1 MSEIQNLD
9 QFFELKRPKA
19 FSNRVVLICGLMA
32 AIEAMDVYVLGVII
46 SPMAQHFGV
55 SLAYFA
61 IVFTFQA
68 IGQIIGTYAIAPLA
82 DSHGRRPVILICT
95 VAFGLL
101 TLTSAF
107 STNLP
112 IFIAQRAIAFI
123 FIGGAI
129 PNIFAIASEYAA
141 GQARHRNSLIIGSFH
156 GIGAGMA
163 ALAGGF
169 LLVHGWQAP
178 LIACGLLTLLSA
190 VLAYI
195 YVPESLRFLAASAD
209 RADALKKVVTRIDPS
224 LDQVRLELAVP
235 PAAAPKMR
243 LVELFTPELR
253 RATLLLWVIGAITLS
268 LLSSIAQWLPTF
280 IHTYGMVDLKQAAY
294 MTSLNGPAGVLWPL
308 ALIWLMRR
316 LGISRGMTL
325 NYSLA
330 AIAFIGLALLPLYAS
345 IGWVLAI
352 GLGAFLGGA
361 TSGFYALCNMVY
373 PTRIRATGT
382 SFAVGTGRVFSLFVP
397 VLGGLAVSSGTSA
410 TVVASAIVIPL
421 LIAAAAAYLIGRNAG
436 SVTVELPH
444 DRD

>member
-1 MSEIQNLD
+1 MQSIQNLD

-19 FSNRVVLICGLMA
+19 FSNRVVLVCGLMA

-46 SPMAQHFGV
+46 SPMAKHFDV

-68 IGQIIGTYAIAPLA
+68 VGQIIGTYVIAPLA
-82 DSHGRRPVILICT
+82 DSHGRRPVILFCT
-95 VAFGLL
+95 VAFGIL
-101 TLTSAF
+101 TLTSAL
-107 STNLP
+107 SPTLP

-169 LLVHGWQAP
+169 LLSYGWQAP
-178 LIACGLLTLLSA
+178 LIACGILTLLSA

-209 RADALKKVVTRIDPS
+209 RSDALKSVVRRIDPS
-224 LDQVRLELAVP
+224 LNQVRLDLAPP
-235 PAAAPKMR
+235 PATAPKMR
-243 LVELFTPELR
+243 VAELFTPELR

-325 NYSLA
+325 NYTLA
-330 AIAFIGLALLPLYAS
+330 AIAFSCFALLPLYAN

-373 PTRIRATGT
+373 PTRVRATGT

-397 VLGGLAVSSGTSA
+397 VLGGIAVSSNISV
-410 TVVASAIVIPL
+410 TVVASAIVVPL
-421 LIAAAAAYLIGRNAG
+421 LIAAAAAYLIGRNADAAPDEMPTG
-436 SVTVELPH
+436 Q
-444 DRD
+444 R